1 LVIHKSPMPRLIL
14 LFVLISCQVV
24 AQSRIDS
31 MLNIVNKNLNDSI
44 HARTLVNLGVASER
58 RDNIKARK
66 YFKEAI
72 ALHENGVGGT
82 WITSAY
88 VRLAGIYVS
97 IGNRDSA
104 LYFFNYAKNHLEKNP
119 NKKALSAYLTG
130 WGIFNNTFGQYDEAL
145 AAYERNAALGE
156 AVIGKESMAGNYLNM
171 SNVYARLNQ
180 ASKREESIFKALA
193 LFEEL
198 NNEMGLSFCYNS
210 LGNIFYEQ
218 KEYAK
223 AEQYYQKSL
232 DIRIKRNDKRGMAT
246 MYNNLANI
254 AMDTERYA
262 YALELQQASLTINEQ
277 QQQQEEVGKNY
288 VNLGKI
294 YQRMNRL
301 QEALDYFDR
310 GEKIF
315 KALGITR
322 HDAFISAEKGRI
334 YTQQANEDQTRK
346 SLALQKLKES
356 VAQAQA
362 SGELISELNAVTF
375 LREFY
380 IQEKNFEEAYK
391 QLIRQHEL
399 MDSLEG
405 KEVKLRISQLE
416 TQYEVAQKEN
426 EITLLKAQQQVQ
438 EAELD
443 RQQAKQTI
451 IAVAL
456 ISVIIISLLFVNR
469 YRVLNRTRRQLEIE
483 KMRSDIARDLHDD
496 LGSALSSI
504 NIISQIG
511 LTQQNGN
518 AGNHFQRIHEQ
529 SGRMMESMSDI
540 VWAINPEND
549 TLEKLIIKMKEFA
562 AEILEPKGITLH
574 FQIPEQANHIRL
586 NAETRKNLF
595 LIFKEA
601 LNNAAKYSAGNE
613 VRVTLTLVNNTLT
626 LLVTDNG
633 KGFEEATIK
642 AGNGLRNMESR
653 AREMHAR
660 LQRKSTPEQGTEV
673 LVEIPLT

>member
-1 LVIHKSPMPRLIL
+1 MPRPIL
-14 LFVLISCQVV
+14 LFLLISFELA

-44 HARTLVNLGVASER
+44 HARTLINLGIASER
-58 RDNIKARK
+58 SDNIKARK

-72 ALHENGVGGT
+72 ALHENGVPGK
-82 WITSAY
+82 WISTAY
-88 VRLAGIYVS
+88 VRMASVYNS

-104 LYFFNYAKNHLEKNP
+104 LHFFNQAKMYLEKNP
-119 NKKALSAYLTG
+119 NNKELSTYLTG
-130 WGIFNNTFGQYDEAL
+130 WGIFNNNYGNYTEAL

-180 ASKREESIFKALA
+180 ATKREESIFKALA

-198 NNEMGLSFCYNS
+198 KNEMGLSFCYNS

-218 KEYAK
+218 KDYVK

-246 MYNNLANI
+246 TFNNLANI
-254 AMDTERYA
+254 AMDTERFA
-262 YALELQQASLTINEQ
+262 RALELQQASLKINEEQ
-277 QQQQEEVGKNY
+277 KQREEIGKNY

-294 YQRMNRL
+294 YQRMNRF
-301 QEALDYFDR
+301 QDALDYFDR
-310 GEKIF
+310 GENVF
-315 KALGITR
+315 RELGITR
-322 HDAFISAEKGRI
+322 FDSFISAEKGRI

-346 SLALQKLKES
+346 SLALQKLQES
-356 VAQAQA
+356 VVQAQA
-362 SGELISELNAVTF
+362 SGELISELHAVTF
-375 LREFY
+375 LKEFY
-380 IQEKNFEEAYK
+380 IQEKNYEEAYK

-399 MDSLEG
+399 TDSLEG

-426 EITLLKAQQQVQ
+426 EIALLKAQQQIQ

-443 RQQAKQTI
+443 RQQAKETI
-451 IAVAL
+451 IGIAL
-456 ISVIIISLLFVNR
+456 ISVIIISALLVNR
-469 YRVLNRTRRQLEIE
+469 YRVINRTRRQLEIE
-483 KMRSDIARDLHDD
+483 KMRSNIARDLHDD

-529 SGRMMESMSDI
+529 SRRMMESMSDI

-549 TLEKLIIKMKEFA
+549 TLEKLIIKMREFA

-586 NAETRKNLF
+586 NAERRKNLF

-601 LNNAAKYSAGNE
+601 LNNAAKYSEGNE
-613 VRVTLTLVNNTLT
+613 VQVTLTLVNNTLT

-633 KGFEEATIK
+633 TGFDEATIK

-653 AREMHAR
+653 AREMQAR
-660 LQRKSTPEQGTEV
+660 LQRKSIPEQGTEV

>member
-1 LVIHKSPMPRLIL
+1 MPRLIL
-14 LFVLISCQVV
+14 LFLLISFQLV

-31 MLNIVNKNLNDSI
+31 MLNIVNKNLNDSS
-44 HARTLVNLGVASER
+44 HARTLVNLGIANER
-58 RDNIKARK
+58 NDNIKARR

-72 ALHENGVGGT
+72 ALHESGVPGN
-82 WITSAY
+82 WISAAY
-88 VRLAGIYVS
+88 VRMAGVYS
-97 IGNRDSA
+97 STGNRDSA
-104 LYFFNYAKNHLEKNP
+104 LYFFNQAKNYLDKNP
-119 NKKALSAYLTG
+119 NNKALSTYLTG
-130 WGIFNNTFGQYDEAL
+130 WGVFNNNYGNYAEAL
-145 AAYERNAALGE
+145 AAYEQNAALGE
-156 AVIGKESMAGNYLNM
+156 AVIGKERMAGNYLNM
-171 SNVYARLNQ
+171 SNVYARINQ
-180 ASKREESIFKALA
+180 ATKREESIFKALA
-193 LFEEL
+193 LFEEI
-198 NNEMGLSFCYNS
+198 NNEIGLSFCYNA

-218 KEYAK
+218 KDYAK
-223 AEQYYQKSL
+223 AEQYFQKSL
-232 DIRIKRNDKRGMAT
+232 ALRIKRNDKRGIAV
-246 MYNNLANI
+246 MYNNLANVF
-254 AMDTERYA
+254 MDTERFA
-262 YALELQQASLTINEQ
+262 QALEFQYQSLKINEEL
-277 QQQQEEVGKNY
+277 QQQEEIGMNY

-294 YQRMNRL
+294 YQKMNRL
-301 QEALDYFDR
+301 QEALNYFDK

-315 KALGITR
+315 KTISITR
-322 HDAFISAEKGRI
+322 YDAFISAEKGRI

-346 SLALQKLKES
+346 SLALQKLQES

-375 LREFY
+375 LKEFY
-380 IQEKNFEEAYK
+380 LQEKNYEEAYK
-391 QLIRQHEL
+391 QLSRQHEL
-399 MDSLEG
+399 TDSLEG

-426 EITLLKAQQQVQ
+426 EIALLKAQQQVQ

-443 RQQAKQTI
+443 RQRAKQTI
-451 IAVAL
+451 IGIAL
-456 ISVIIISLLFVNR
+456 ISVIIISSLLVNR
-469 YRVLNRTRRQLEIE
+469 YRVVNRTRRQLEIE
-483 KMRSDIARDLHDD
+483 KMRSNIARDLHDD
-496 LGSALSSI
+496 LGSTLSSI

-518 AGNHFQRIHEQ
+518 AGTHFKRIHEQ

-562 AEILEPKGITLH
+562 AEILEPKGITIH
-574 FQIPEQANHIRL
+574 FQMPEQANHIHL
-586 NAETRKNLF
+586 NAEKRKNLF

-601 LNNAAKYSAGNE
+601 VNNAAKYSEGSE
-613 VRVTLTLVNNTLT
+613 VQVTLTHANDMLT

-633 KGFEEATIK
+633 KGFEEVTVK

-660 LQRKSTPEQGTEV
+660 LQRKSSLDHGTEV